1 MAGDFRER
9 VRMADMRVAYR
20 RVALRSTLSVCV

>member
-20 RVALRSTLSVCV
+20 CVRKEDPGGG